1 MSPEPS
7 LKYVVVENAG
17 YQGEQDVFS
26 HPDFRVAE
34 KWLKDRYTDFEVRT
48 CTSTSPVIC
57 QMAIVPMKSSPTPEM
72 VRYSLAWRNPHT
84 QPPGPRVLHAVL
96 VTRGEKCPQEIL
108 DLWSPGCGY
117 AVTWELVTQRPIRRW
132 RKEARARVRRKTLE
146 RRMTAKFP
154 LFAVE
159 FIAQEL
165 EKRPQYYDSDY

>member
-1 MSPEPS
+1 VSPEPS

-26 HPDFRVAE
+26 HPDFRVAA

-96 VTRGEKCPQEIL
+96 VTRGEKLPSRNPRSL
-108 DLWSPGCGY
+108 VAGLWLCRDVGTGDAAAYS
-117 AVTWELVTQRPIRRW
+117 
-132 RKEARARVRRKTLE
+132 TL
-146 RRMTAKFP
+146 
-154 LFAVE
+154 
-159 FIAQEL
+159 AQGSES
-165 EKRPQYYDSDY
+165 KGASQDP